1 MANTKRILVPIDE
14 KEHCVRAFDCKYILH
29 EQNIL
34 RDPVILDDR
43 TYWCPICTQDA
54 PYIVSIFLYACKSTA
69 SKMNAPLFAWINWR
83 NNENPA

>member
-34 RDPVILDDR
+34 RDPLFWMIELIDVR
-43 TYWCPICTQDA
+43 FAHKT
-54 PYIVSIFLYACKSTA
+54 
-69 SKMNAPLFAWINWR
+69 PLTLSLFSYMHANQP
-83 NNENPA
+83 PAK